1 MKTEFAIDLDLKKQ
15 IILELIRLKG
25 DQLHQ
30 LKLEQKERLENA
42 NMEDIDK
49 GDPIESPKQQMMAD
63 IELHASR
70 LDQISA
76 DIVALLRIDLTMV
89 HSQVSYGS
97 LIRTNRGY
105 ILVGIAF
112 TDVFFEDKKIIG
124 ISTNS
129 PLFQKMEGLKGHT
142 EFHLGNIEYV
152 IFEIV

>member
-1 MKTEFAIDLDLKKQ
+1 MKTELAIDLDLKKQ
-15 IILELIRLKG
+15 IIFELIRLKEE
-25 DQLHQ
+25 QLHQ

-49 GDPIESPKQQMMAD
+49 WDPIESPKQQMMAD

-70 LDQISA
+70 LDQLSA
-76 DIVALLRIDLTMV
+76 DIVALLRIDLTTV

-97 LIRTNRGY
+97 LIRANRGL

-112 TDVFFEDKKIIG
+112 TEVFIEDKKIFG
-124 ISTNS
+124 ISTDS
-129 PLFQKMEGLKGHT
+129 PLFQKMDGLREHT